1 MNVLSLYTASFAQ
14 SMGISEANAAFL
26 LTIYNVGGVIG
37 SFAFTWILKRVKERI
52 IVIVNSI
59 VGVVALAA
67 AIAFHRTEIYF
78 ISLFIAGTFLG
89 VMFSLFVAITT
100 RIGYKRISVAS
111 SYVAIAGGIS
121 DIMTPI
127 LSGALVGV
135 FGVGCAFYYALAT
148 VVLML
153 ASSILVNAVTSEKE
167 ISSYGN
173 SK

>member
-1 MNVLSLYTASFAQ
+1 MIGCGN
-14 SMGISEANAAFL
+14 MGGA
-26 LTIYNVGGVIG
+26 
-37 SFAFTWILKRVKERI
+37 
-52 IVIVNSI
+52 
-59 VGVVALAA
+59 
-67 AIAFHRTEIYF
+67 
-78 ISLFIAGTFLG
+78 
-89 VMFSLFVAITT
+89 
-100 RIGYKRISVAS
+100 
-111 SYVAIAGGIS
+111 
-121 DIMTPI
+121 I

>member
-1 MNVLSLYTASFAQ
+1 
-14 SMGISEANAAFL
+14 
-26 LTIYNVGGVIG
+26 
-37 SFAFTWILKRVKERI
+37 
-52 IVIVNSI
+52 
-59 VGVVALAA
+59 
-67 AIAFHRTEIYF
+67 
-78 ISLFIAGTFLG
+78 
-89 VMFSLFVAITT
+89 
-100 RIGYKRISVAS
+100 
-111 SYVAIAGGIS
+111 
-121 DIMTPI
+121 MTPI

>member
-1 MNVLSLYTASFAQ
+1 
-14 SMGISEANAAFL
+14 
-26 LTIYNVGGVIG
+26 
-37 SFAFTWILKRVKERI
+37 
-52 IVIVNSI
+52 
-59 VGVVALAA
+59 
-67 AIAFHRTEIYF
+67 
-78 ISLFIAGTFLG
+78 
-89 VMFSLFVAITT
+89 MFSLFVAITT

-111 SYVAIAGGIS
+111 SYVAIAAGIS
-121 DIMTPI
+121 DVMTPI

-135 FGVGCAFYYALAT
+135 FGVGSAFYYALAT